1 MTETTETLLTT
12 EDKHAI
18 LNQHIKSL
26 EYNIY
31 GLELDL
37 MVENA
42 GTPDPDRVTSIN
54 AQISTANAK
63 RDVLVAERAEVL
75 GL

>member
-1 MTETTETLLTT
+1 
-12 EDKHAI
+12 
-18 LNQHIKSL
+18 
-26 EYNIY
+26 
-31 GLELDL
+31 